1 MNRKGFHSIIAK
13 HIKESRF
20 GRSSVQKMAYFVCTF
35 EHKVN
40 GRAFLKMRN
49 LAPGLLGVKNQR
61 APIPKATH
69 PKYSDTTSYAAFCGK
84 YTLNYPQIVCVTHRR
99 LTKIL

>member
-1 MNRKGFHSIIAK
+1 MNRKGFHSIITK

-20 GRSSVQKMAYFVCTF
+20 GRSGGQKTAYFVCTF

-40 GRAFLKMRN
+40 RRAFLKMRN
-49 LAPGLLGVKNQR
+49 LAPGLLGVKHQR

-69 PKYSDTTSYAAFCGK
+69 PEYSETALEATPCFAAS
-84 YTLNYPQIVCVTHRR
+84 I
-99 LTKIL
+99 